1 MVTNTNTAQAMGSG
15 LVPVYATPALV
26 ALLEEAAVNALKPL
40 LEAGK
45 TSVGTRIDISH
56 LAATPIG
63 MIVRAQ
69 ATLSKVDGRRLVFD
83 VVAHDEAS
91 RSPKVSRAGAC
102 GRAAISGV
110 STGEDQPL
118 DVSKQKRIMN
128 TGYLR
133 KWLHLSKESRRA
145 IGEDIQTIEAA
156 PTNERIQS
164 SEH

>member
-1 MVTNTNTAQAMGSG
+1 MTPPLDVGLVGTAQVMVTHTNTAQAMGSG

-83 VVAHDEAS
+83 VVAHDEAEQIAEGSHERVVVDEQRFLARVQEKIS
-91 RSPKVSRAGAC
+91 RS
-102 GRAAISGV
+102 
-110 STGEDQPL
+110 T
-118 DVSKQKRIMN
+118 
-128 TGYLR
+128 
-133 KWLHLSKESRRA
+133 
-145 IGEDIQTIEAA
+145 
-156 PTNERIQS
+156 
-164 SEH
+164 

>member
-1 MVTNTNTAQAMGSG
+1 MPSNLDAGLVGTAQTVVTAANTALALGSG

-83 VVAHDEAS
+83 VVAHDE
-91 RSPKVSRAGAC
+91 V
-102 GRAAISGV
+102 
-110 STGEDQPL
+110 
-118 DVSKQKRIMN
+118 
-128 TGYLR
+128 
-133 KWLHLSKESRRA
+133 
-145 IGEDIQTIEAA
+145 
-156 PTNERIQS
+156 ERIAEGVHERVLVDEQRFLARVQEKIS
-164 SEH
+164 RTN

>member
-1 MVTNTNTAQAMGSG
+1 MTSPLDVGLVGTAQTMVTDTNTALAMGSG

-83 VVAHDEAS
+83 VVAHDEVEQIAEGIHE
-91 RSPKVSRAGAC
+91 RVLVDEQRFLARVQEK
-102 GRAAISGV
+102 IS
-110 STGEDQPL
+110 
-118 DVSKQKRIMN
+118 
-128 TGYLR
+128 
-133 KWLHLSKESRRA
+133 H
-145 IGEDIQTIEAA
+145 
-156 PTNERIQS
+156 TN
-164 SEH
+164 

>member
-1 MVTNTNTAQAMGSG
+1 MPSTLDAGLVGTAQTTVTEANTALALGSG

-69 ATLSKVDGRRLVFD
+69 ATLSVVDGRRLVFD
-83 VVAHDEAS
+83 VVAHDE
-91 RSPKVSRAGAC
+91 V
-102 GRAAISGV
+102 
-110 STGEDQPL
+110 
-118 DVSKQKRIMN
+118 
-128 TGYLR
+128 
-133 KWLHLSKESRRA
+133 
-145 IGEDIQTIEAA
+145 
-156 PTNERIQS
+156 ERIAEGIHERVLVDGQRFLARVQEKIS
-164 SEH
+164 HTN

>member
-1 MVTNTNTAQAMGSG
+1 MPSNLDAGLVGTAQTVVTAANTALALGSG

-69 ATLSKVDGRRLVFD
+69 AMLSVVDSRRLVFD
-83 VVAHDEAS
+83 VVAYDEAEQI
-91 RSPKVSRAGAC
+91 A
-102 GRAAISGV
+102 SG
-110 STGEDQPL
+110 
-118 DVSKQKRIMN
+118 I
-128 TGYLR
+128 
-133 KWLHLSKESRRA
+133 H
-145 IGEDIQTIEAA
+145 
-156 PTNERIQS
+156 ERVLVDEQRFLARVQEKTS
-164 SEH
+164 H

>member
-1 MVTNTNTAQAMGSG
+1 MALTLDAGLAGAAQTRVTETNTALALGSG

-69 ATLSKVDGRRLVFD
+69 ATLSAIDGRRLVFN
-83 VVAHDEAS
+83 VVAHDEAEQI
-91 RSPKVSRAGAC
+91 A
-102 GRAAISGV
+102 SG
-110 STGEDQPL
+110 
-118 DVSKQKRIMN
+118 I
-128 TGYLR
+128 
-133 KWLHLSKESRRA
+133 H
-145 IGEDIQTIEAA
+145 
-156 PTNERIQS
+156 ERVVVDEQRFLARVQEKTS
-164 SEH
+164 H